1 MQVIYSISNKIT
13 GKRYIGSAV
22 NFRNRKNQ
30 HLHHLRAKTHH
41 SRYLQNAW
49 NRYGEENFI
58 FLILEEVA
66 NVNDLINREQWYLDN
81 TNCEYN
87 MCRIAGSSLGIKRSE
102 ETKKRVG
109 EAFLGKKLS
118 KEHCDKISQALS
130 GRIFSE
136 EHCRNLAIMNE
147 KNYKP
152 ILQYTK
158 DGEFIREWKS
168 ITEAIKSFTPFA
180 YSINVNL
187 SGRCKS
193 AKGFIWKY
201 KL

>member
-13 GKRYIGSAV
+13 GKRYVGSAV
-22 NFRNRKNQ
+22 DFRRRKNL

-49 NRYGEENFI
+49 NKYGEENFI
-58 FLILEEVA
+58 ITILEEVSD
-66 NVNDLINREQWYLDN
+66 VNDLINREQWYLDN

-102 ETKKRVG
+102 ETRRKVGAAQIGRKASDETKAKMSMAKK
-109 EAFLGKKLS
+109 GKIFS
-118 KEHCDKISQALS
+118 KEHCK
-130 GRIFSE
+130 
-136 EHCRNLAIMNE
+136 NLAIMNE
-147 KNYKP
+147 KNYRP

-158 DGEFIREWKS
+158 EGEFVREWKS
-168 ITEAIKSFTPFA
+168 IAEAAESFTPYA
-180 YSINVNL
+180 SSINCNL
-187 SGRCKS
+187 GGRCKS